1 MKKFLF
7 PAIGLLVLTGLALSE
22 NTVKQHNLM
31 PVPQMVD
38 FGDGRFII
46 DRDFTIE
53 LTGACGGRTEQAAT
67 RLLRRLSGR
76 TGYFIDQ
83 GFVYNNQSIAEPKL
97 MITCERTGELVLGE
111 DESYSLNIQPGQIEI
126 NAPTEFGVLHAI
138 ESLLQLFETDG
149 KEYYFPEVKIEDAP
163 RFPWRGLMLDVCRHF
178 IPLEVIKRN
187 IDAMAAVKM
196 NVLHLHLSE
205 DQGFRVE
212 SKIYPQ
218 LHLQGSDGEY
228 FTQVQMREIIDY
240 ADERGI
246 RVIPEF
252 DMPGH
257 ATAWFVGHPELSSY
271 DTTYNIERGWG
282 VQDPVMD
289 PTRESTFEFLDA
301 FIGEM
306 AALFPDAYFHIGGDE
321 NNGVHWAKNEAI
333 QLYMQEHGYETTHQ
347 LQSYF
352 TDRVRQ
358 IVEGHGKIMIGWDEI
373 FDSGMNKNIISQIWS
388 WGGMKQL
395 PDILNQDFQVIISNG
410 YYIDL
415 FWSTETHY
423 LKDPA
428 RAGFVDDVAL
438 EKNILGGEVPSWA
451 EFNTVEVVDAR
462 IWPRTAAL
470 AERFWSPKEVRDVDD
485 MYRRL
490 ERVSFQLE
498 ELGIQHIRNYE
509 MMLRRLTNNHDIS
522 SLKLLAG
529 NVEPIEGYQRHRF
542 DSDRTYLSYSP
553 LTRLVD
559 AVQSDAMVARKF
571 RKTVANYLQE
581 WSILNEAAEGLKGR
595 KRKQHFESME
605 SSPERIMIVKT
616 LTIWQANHA
625 ELIKIIDSSP
635 ILSEIETISLNLS
648 VVSKMGLV
656 ALTYL
661 SKGKSA
667 SATWTTTQ
675 LNNLELAA
683 KPEAE
688 LELRIVSAVEDL
700 VRAAGNRP
708 RETDEE

>member
-1 MKKFLF
+1 MNKFLF
-7 PAIGLLVLTGLALSE
+7 PAVGLLVLTGLALADSA
-22 NTVKQHNLM
+22 VRQHDLM
-31 PVPQMVD
+31 PVPQMVE

-46 DRDFTIE
+46 DRNFTIE
-53 LTGACGGRTEQAAT
+53 LTGACGHRAEQAAT
-67 RLLRRLSGR
+67 HLLRRLSGR

-83 GFVYNNQSIAEPKL
+83 GFVYKNQSMAEPKL
-97 MITCERTGELVLGE
+97 MIACERTGELVLGE
-111 DESYSLNIQPGQIEI
+111 DESYSLNIKPGQIEI
-126 NAPTEFGVLHAI
+126 NALTEFGVLHAI
-138 ESLLQLFETDG
+138 ETLLQLFETDG
-149 KEYYFPEVKIEDAP
+149 KEYYFPEVSINDTP

-178 IPLEVIKRN
+178 IPMEIIKRN

-205 DQGFRVE
+205 DQGFRIE
-212 SKIYPQ
+212 SEVFPR
-218 LHLQGSDGEY
+218 LHQFGSDGDY
-228 FTQVQMREIIDY
+228 FTQTQMREIIAY
-240 ADERGI
+240 ADQRGI

-271 DTTYNIERGWG
+271 DTTYTIERGWG

-321 NNGVHWAKNEAI
+321 NNGVHWGNNPDIRK
-333 QLYMQEHGYETTHQ
+333 YMEQHGYENTHQ

-373 FDSGMNKNIISQIWS
+373 FDPGMNKNIISQVWS
-388 WGGMKQL
+388 WNGMKQL
-395 PDILNQDFQVIISNG
+395 PEILAQDFQVIISNG

-415 FWSTETHY
+415 FWSTEAHY

-451 EFNTVEVVDAR
+451 EFNTPEVVDAR

-470 AERFWSPKEVRDVDD
+470 AERFWSAKEVRNVDD

-498 ELGIQHIRNYE
+498 ELEIQHIRNYE
-509 MMLRRLTNNHDIS
+509 MMLRRLTDNNDIA
-522 SLKLLAG
+522 SLKCLADL
-529 NVEPIEGYQRHRF
+529 VEPIEGYKRHRF
-542 DSDRTYLSYSP
+542 DPNRKYLSYSP

-559 AVQSDAMVARKF
+559 AVQSDALAARKF
-571 RKTVANYLQE
+571 RQTVANYLQE
-581 WSILNEAAEGLKGR
+581 WSILNKEAAKLKGR
-595 KRKQHFESME
+595 KRRQQFESLE
-605 SSPERIMIVKT
+605 NSPEQIKIVNT

-625 ELIKIIDSSP
+625 ELGKIIDSSP

-648 VVSKMGLV
+648 EAGEVGL
-656 ALTYL
+656 AAMTYL
-661 SKGKSA
+661 GQGKFASA
-667 SATWTTTQ
+667 SWTTTQ
-675 LNNLELAA
+675 LNRLELAA
-683 KPEAE
+683 KAEAE
-688 LELRIVSAVEDL
+688 LELRVVSAVEDL

-708 RETDEE
+708 REIDEE